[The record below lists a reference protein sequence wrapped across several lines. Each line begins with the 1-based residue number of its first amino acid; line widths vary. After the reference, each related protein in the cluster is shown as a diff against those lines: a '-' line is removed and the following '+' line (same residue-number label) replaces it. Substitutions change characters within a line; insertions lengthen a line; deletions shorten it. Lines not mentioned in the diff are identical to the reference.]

1 MADVRGKGLARL
13 YHTGGTTFL
22 AAKLT
27 RLFVRIEKGDD
38 EARVLHNDIYDDV
51 MELINTQPEGQLLTE
66 SESGLLRTIATY
78 LLYRQHNERDFEEV
92 FVERKK
98 RFLFRMAE
106 HIMHLASMKG
116 Q

>member
-22 AAKLT
+22 AARLT

-38 EARVLHNDIYDDV
+38 EARVLHNDVFDDV
-51 MELINTQPEGQLLTE
+51 MELINTQPEGELLTKA
-66 SESGLLRTIATY
+66 ESGFLESIANY
-78 LLYRQHNERDFEEV
+78 LLYRQDNERDFEEV
-92 FVERKK
+92 FIERKK

-106 HIMHLASMKG
+106 RIMHLASMKG